1 MIGKNFHQKSNIVPS
16 PHRDILAA
24 KPEKSLPEL
33 EYKHPEYHSK
43 AIALL
48 PGNRQVCKLAAGGSG
63 IEN

>member
-1 MIGKNFHQKSNIVPS
+1 VPS

-48 PGNRQVCKLAAGGSG
+48 LGNRQVCKLAAGGSG